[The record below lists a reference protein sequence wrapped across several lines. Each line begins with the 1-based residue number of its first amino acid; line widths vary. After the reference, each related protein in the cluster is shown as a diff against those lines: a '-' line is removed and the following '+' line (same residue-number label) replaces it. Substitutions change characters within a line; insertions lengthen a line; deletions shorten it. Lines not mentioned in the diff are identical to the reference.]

1 MRGRLLFLLCNLLSY
16 HETSDLYDA
25 SPKGCLGFMLHGMAF
40 PSGLKGRDFLGAL
53 VLRRL

>member
-25 SPKGCLGFMLHGMAF
+25 SPKGCLGFILHGMAF
-40 PSGLKGRDFLGAL
+40 PSGLKGRDFLRAL